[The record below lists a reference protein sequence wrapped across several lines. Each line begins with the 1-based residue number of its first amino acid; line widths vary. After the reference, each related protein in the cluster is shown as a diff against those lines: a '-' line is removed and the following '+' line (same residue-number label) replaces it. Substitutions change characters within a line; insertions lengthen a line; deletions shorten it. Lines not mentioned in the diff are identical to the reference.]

1 MPAVFFGSLIGVESG
16 PIIGQTNQMI
26 VFGIT
31 VAWSIYTTSQ
41 KACELIK
48 KEKAAE
54 DKANGVVVGS
64 SNETPLIE
72 EKAEVAQSP
81 KGET

>member
-1 MPAVFFGSLIGVESG
+1 MPAVFFGSLVGVMSG

-48 KEKAAE
+48 KEKAAA
-54 DKANGVVVGS
+54 DKASGAVVGA

-72 EKAEVAQSP
+72 SEEK
-81 KGET
+81 